1 MLFKISFMGNPG
13 LQIKKLRQYFNLT
26 QDQFAVISGTK
37 RNSIAMIESGRN
49 KPTFELIADISTVF
63 NLSADFFLS
72 DDNPAAFES
81 AFEFI
86 TIKKKGIEN
95 NKSED
100 ILNVTVKHSN
110 DVTVNRKKDKK
121 NKELSL
127 LIDDMSTDDINQSL
141 VKVAQSNLLYI
152 EFHLMD
158 IELNLKLLREK
169 LTGDKFDRKQYDE
182 SLKKI
187 TNACKTLKNVIKSG
201 YTSNAAIVGFL
212 LNQDEL
218 MRGLLDNIREL
229 SKDLYLNN

>member
-1 MLFKISFMGNPG
+1 MGNPG